1 MAVNSFREDE
11 QMKNTQKKQ
20 IILRL
25 FSYMNKYKLA
35 VFGVLSLHGCDSGD
49 KAYKS
54 TSYRNSNR

>member
-25 FSYMNKYKLA
+25 FSYMNI
-35 VFGVLSLHGCDSGD
+35 SLQYLVYC
-49 KAYKS
+49 AAWV
-54 TSYRNSNR
+54 